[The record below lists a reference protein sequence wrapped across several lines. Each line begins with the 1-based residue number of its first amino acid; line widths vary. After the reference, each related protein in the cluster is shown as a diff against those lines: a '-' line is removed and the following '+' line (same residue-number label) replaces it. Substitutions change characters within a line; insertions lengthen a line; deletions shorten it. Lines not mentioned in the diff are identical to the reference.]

1 MAVPQCIAMEG
12 EKSGVKVRLSKEVDD
27 LKDLGACN
35 GHHISNSMKW
45 GRGTLMK
52 TAILR
57 SRTSWWIFMRIL
69 GGQKEKEQKM

>member
-45 GRGTLMK
+45 G
-52 TAILR
+52 
-57 SRTSWWIFMRIL
+57 
-69 GGQKEKEQKM
+69 